1 MAADE
6 QIRQSL
12 FLLLRHMEQEEFKG
26 YDPYDGLT
34 SPLFKL
40 PLLASHHKLRF
51 YSQQVVKRSRIN
63 LRPILGIR
71 KNLNPVTLGLA
82 VQAYAALYAAAY
94 PLGGRIECRVC
105 RTLPQPLRG
114 CFL

>member
-51 YSQQVVKRSRIN
+51 YSQ
-63 LRPILGIR
+63 
-71 KNLNPVTLGLA
+71 
-82 VQAYAALYAAAY
+82 
-94 PLGGRIECRVC
+94 
-105 RTLPQPLRG
+105 
-114 CFL
+114 